1 MPIIEH
7 SQVRMSPPV
16 DYRAE
21 RLLVSREQG
30 AASLTI
36 KEVELH
42 PGWEGRLHAHR
53 VDMSIMVMAGAVQLI
68 LGDEMQTVRAGCT
81 LFAPP
86 GVPHKLV
93 NKLWIPVRLLVTY
106 PSAELELE
114 TDYLE

>member
-7 SQVRMSPPV
+7 SSIRMSPPV
-16 DYRAE
+16 DCRAE
-21 RLLVSREQG
+21 RTFVSPEQG
-30 AASLTI
+30 AVSLTV

-42 PGWEGRLHAHR
+42 PGWEGRLHTHPT
-53 VDMSIMVMAGAVQLI
+53 DMSIMVMAGAVQLI
-68 LGDEMQTVRAGCT
+68 IGDELQTVRAGCT

-86 GVPHKLV
+86 GVPHKLI

-106 PSAELELE
+106 PTTDLV

>member
-7 SQVRMSPPV
+7 SSIRMPAAQ

-21 RLLVSREQG
+21 RSFVSPAQG
-30 AASLTI
+30 AVSLTV

-42 PGWEGRLHAHR
+42 PGWQGRLHTHPT
-53 VDMSIMVMAGAVQLI
+53 DLSIMVMAGAVQLI
-68 LGDEMQTVRAGCT
+68 LGDELQTVRAGCT

-86 GVPHKLV
+86 GTPHKLI
-93 NKLWIPVRLLVTY
+93 NKLWIPVRLLVIY
-106 PSAELELE
+106 PTTELI